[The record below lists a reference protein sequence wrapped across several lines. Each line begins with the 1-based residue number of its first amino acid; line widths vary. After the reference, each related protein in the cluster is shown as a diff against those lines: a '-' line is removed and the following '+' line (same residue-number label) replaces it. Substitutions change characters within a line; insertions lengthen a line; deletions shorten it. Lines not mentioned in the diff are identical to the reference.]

1 MTRNGRAGSSPAR
14 GTIANIP
21 DPKHSGKH
29 HLIIKKRMKSN
40 LISRIAVIALGVVAF
55 SSCSKKLGPLTADN
69 FNVDPEP
76 LELVGSQVPVT
87 INGTFPEKYMH
98 KKAVIT
104 VTPEL
109 RNATGKVIRGEGQ
122 TFQGEKVLGNDQ
134 SISYLLGG
142 RYTMRDAFDYTDDMH
157 KSELYLTF
165 AARIGKKIVSVPDV
179 KVGTGVIA
187 TAGLYKQALVQG
199 GGIIAPDTFQRVR
212 KAKQEASIMFL
223 INQATLRQS
232 ELKNNSVQEFVKL
245 LQSINADAKRYNL
258 GDIEV
263 KAYASPDG
271 GQKVN
276 EKLAV
281 KRQSVSEDYVDEQLK
296 KTNLATSVTGEYTA
310 QDWEGFQ
317 QLVAAS
323 NIQDKE
329 LILRVL
335 NMYKD
340 PEEREEQIKHLS
352 LGFQDLTKQILPQLR
367 RARMIINYEAVGRSD
382 EEIAADYATKPD
394 SLSVDEILYY
404 ASTVDNMDQK
414 EAIYKKCAQIYPND
428 YRAFNNVAACEFAKN
443 NDAEVRAWVNKTLQV
458 NPRAAECQSNLAL
471 VELKNGNLKEAEAYM
486 AKAGSSNDINRVQGA
501 INFVKGNYKQA
512 AADYKGVVNNMAGLA
527 SIMAGD
533 YSQGRATFKAIKNP
547 DAMTSYLHSICCY
560 REGSV
565 FSGTDLLKDAL
576 QKDPSL
582 KAYADEDLEFTG
594 E

>member
-1 MTRNGRAGSSPAR
+1 M
-14 GTIANIP
+14 
-21 DPKHSGKH
+21 
-29 HLIIKKRMKSN
+29 KRN
-40 LISRIAVIALGVVAF
+40 LIGKITVIALGAVAF
-55 SSCSKKLGPLTADN
+55 SSCSKKLGPLSADN
-69 FNVDPEP
+69 FSVDPEP
-76 LELVGSQVPVT
+76 LELLGTQVPVT

-98 KKAVIT
+98 KKAIIT

-109 RNATGKVIRGEGQ
+109 RNAAGKVVRGEGV

-134 SISYLLGG
+134 SISFLLGG
-142 RYTMRDAFDYTDDMH
+142 HYTMRDAFDYSDDMH
-157 KSELYLTF
+157 RSDLYLRF
-165 AARIGKKIVSVPDV
+165 DAHIGKKFVYVPDV
-179 KVGTGVIA
+179 KIGTGVIA
-187 TAGLYKQALVQG
+187 TAGLYKKALVQG
-199 GGIIAPDTFQRVR
+199 GGIIAPDTFQRIR
-212 KAKQEASIMFL
+212 KEKQEASITFL

-232 ELKNNSVQEFVKL
+232 ELKNNSIQEFVKL
-245 LQSINADAKRYNL
+245 LENINADAKRYNL

-271 GQKVN
+271 AQDIN
-276 EKLAV
+276 TKLAV
-281 KRQSVSEDYVDEQLK
+281 KRQNVSEDYVDSQLK

-310 QDWEGFQ
+310 EDWEGFQ

-340 PEEREEQIKHLS
+340 PEEREEQIKNLS
-352 LGFQDLTKQILPQLR
+352 MGFQDLTKQILPQLR

-382 EEIAADYATKPD
+382 EEIAADYASNPQ
-394 SLSVDEILYY
+394 SLSADEILYY
-404 ASTVDNMDQK
+404 ASTIADMDKK
-414 EAIYKKCAQIYPND
+414 EAIYKKCVEIYPND
-428 YRAFNNVAACEFAKN
+428 YRAYNNVAACEFSKN
-443 NDAEVRAWVNKTLQV
+443 NDSEVKAWVNKTLQV
-458 NPRAAECQSNLAL
+458 NPRAGECQSNLAL

-486 AKAGSSNDINRVQGA
+486 SKAGNSNDINRVQGA
-501 INFVKGNYKQA
+501 VNFVKGNYKQA
-512 AADYKGVVNNMAGLA
+512 AANYKGIYNNMAGLA
-527 SIMAGD
+527 QIMAGD

-565 FSGTDLLKDAL
+565 FSGTDLLKEAL

>member
-1 MTRNGRAGSSPAR
+1 M
-14 GTIANIP
+14 
-21 DPKHSGKH
+21 
-29 HLIIKKRMKSN
+29 KRN
-40 LISRIAVIALGVVAF
+40 LIGKITVIALGAVAL
-55 SSCSKKLGPLTADN
+55 SSCSKKLGPLSADN
-69 FNVDPEP
+69 FSVDPEP
-76 LELVGSQVPVT
+76 LELLGTQVPVT

-98 KKAVIT
+98 KKATIT

-109 RNATGKVIRGEGQ
+109 RNAAGKVIRGEGV

-142 RYTMRDAFDYTDDMH
+142 HYTMRDAFDYSDDMH
-157 KSELYLTF
+157 RSDLYLRF
-165 AARIGKKIVSVPDV
+165 DAHIGKKFVYVPDV
-179 KVGTGVIA
+179 KIGTGVIA
-187 TAGLYKQALVQG
+187 TAGLYKKALVQG
-199 GGIIAPDTFQRVR
+199 GGIIAPDTFQRIR
-212 KAKQEASIMFL
+212 KEKQEASITFL

-232 ELKNNSVQEFVKL
+232 ELKNNSIQEFVKL
-245 LQSINADAKRYNL
+245 LENINADAKRYNL

-271 GQKVN
+271 AQDIN
-276 EKLAV
+276 TKLAV
-281 KRQSVSEDYVDEQLK
+281 KRQNVSEDYVDSQLK

-310 QDWEGFQ
+310 EDWEGFQ

-352 LGFQDLTKQILPQLR
+352 MGFQDLTKQILPQLR

-382 EEIAADYATKPD
+382 EEIAGDYASNPQ
-394 SLSVDEILYY
+394 SLSADEILYY
-404 ASTVDNMDQK
+404 ASTIADMDRK
-414 EAIYKKCAQIYPND
+414 EAIYKKCVELYPND
-428 YRAFNNVAACEFAKN
+428 YRAYNNVAACEFSKN
-443 NDAEVRAWVNKTLQV
+443 NDAEVKAWVNKTLKV
-458 NPRAAECQSNLAL
+458 NPRAGECQSNMAL
-471 VELKNGNLKEAEAYM
+471 LELKNGNLKEAEAYM
-486 AKAGSSNDINRVQGA
+486 SKAGSSNDINRVQGA
-501 INFVKGNYKQA
+501 VNFVKGNYKQA
-512 AADYKGVVNNMAGLA
+512 AADYKGVYNNMAGLA
-527 SIMAGD
+527 QIMAGD

-547 DAMTSYLHSICCY
+547 DAMTSYLHSVCCY

-565 FSGTDLLKDAL
+565 FSGTDLLKEAL

>member
-1 MTRNGRAGSSPAR
+1 M
-14 GTIANIP
+14 
-21 DPKHSGKH
+21 
-29 HLIIKKRMKSN
+29 KRN
-40 LISRIAVIALGVVAF
+40 LISKIAVIALGAVAF
-55 SSCSKKLGPLTADN
+55 SSCSKKLGPLSADN

-76 LELVGSQVPVT
+76 LELLGTQVPVT

-109 RNATGKVIRGEGQ
+109 RNGSGKIVRGEGV

-142 RYTMRDAFDYTDDMH
+142 HYTMRDAFDYSDDMH
-157 KSELYLTF
+157 RSDLYLTF
-165 AARIGKKIVSVPDV
+165 NAHIGKKFVYVPDV
-179 KVGTGVIA
+179 KIGTGVIA
-187 TAGLYKQALVQG
+187 TAGLYKKALIQG
-199 GGIIAPDTFQRVR
+199 GGIIAPDTFQRIR
-212 KAKQEASIMFL
+212 KEKQEASITFL

-232 ELKNNSVQEFVKL
+232 ELKNNSIQEFVKL
-245 LQSINADAKRYNL
+245 LQNINADAKRYNL

-271 GQKVN
+271 GEEINK
-276 EKLAV
+276 KLAV
-281 KRQSVSEDYVDEQLK
+281 KRQSVSEDYVDAQL
-296 KTNLATSVTGEYTA
+296 N
-310 QDWEGFQ
+310 
-317 QLVAAS
+317 
-323 NIQDKE
+323 KE

-352 LGFQDLTKQILPQLR
+352 MGFQELTKQILPQLR
-367 RARMIINYEAVGRSD
+367 RARMIINYESVGRSD
-382 EEIAADYATKPD
+382 EEIASDYASNPQ
-394 SLSVDEILYY
+394 SLSADEILYY
-404 ASTVDNMDQK
+404 ASTIDNMDQK
-414 EAIYKKCAQIYPND
+414 EAIYKKCAELYPND
-428 YRAFNNVAACEFAKN
+428 YRAFNNVAACEFSKN
-443 NDAEVRAWVNKTLQV
+443 NDNEVKAWVNKTLQV
-458 NPRAAECQSNLAL
+458 NPRAGECQSNLAL

-486 AKAGSSNDINRVQGA
+486 SKAGSSNDINRVQGA
-501 INFVKGNYKQA
+501 VNFVKGNYKQA
-512 AADYKGVVNNMAGLA
+512 AADYKGVYNNMAGLTQ
-527 SIMAGD
+527 IMARD

-547 DAMTSYLHSICCY
+547 DAMTSYLHSVCCY

-565 FSGTDLLKDAL
+565 FSGTDLLKEAL

>member
-1 MTRNGRAGSSPAR
+1 MN
-14 GTIANIP
+14 
-21 DPKHSGKH
+21 K
-29 HLIIKKRMKSN
+29 N
-40 LISRIAVIALGVVAF
+40 LISNIVVIALGAVAF
-55 SSCSKKLGPLTADN
+55 SSCSKKLGPLAAEN

-76 LELVGSQVPVT
+76 LELLGTQVPVT

-109 RNATGKVIRGEGQ
+109 RNAAGKVIRGEGV

-142 RYTMRDAFDYTDDMH
+142 HYTMRDAFDYSDDMH
-157 KSELYLTF
+157 RSDLYLTF
-165 AARIGKKIVSVPDV
+165 NAHIGKKFVYVPDV
-179 KVGTGVIA
+179 KVGYGVIA
-187 TAGLYKQALVQG
+187 TAGLYKKALIQG
-199 GGIIAPDTFQRVR
+199 GGIIAPDTFQRIR
-212 KAKQEASIMFL
+212 KEKQEASITFL

-232 ELKNNSVQEFVKL
+232 ELKNNSIQEFVKL
-245 LQSINADAKRYNL
+245 LENINADAKRYNL

-271 GQKVN
+271 SQDIN
-276 EKLAV
+276 TKLAV
-281 KRQSVSEDYVDEQLK
+281 KRQSVSEDYVDAQLK
-296 KTNLATSVTGEYTA
+296 KTNLATSITGEYTA
-310 QDWEGFQ
+310 EDWEGFQ
-317 QLVAAS
+317 KLVAAS

-352 LGFQDLTKQILPQLR
+352 MGFQDLTKQILPQLR
-367 RARMIINYEAVGRSD
+367 RARMIINYESVGRSD
-382 EEIAADYATKPD
+382 EEIAADYASNPQ
-394 SLSVDEILYY
+394 SLSADEILYY
-404 ASTVDNMDQK
+404 ASTIDNMDQK
-414 EAIYKKCAQIYPND
+414 EAIYKKCAEIYPND
-428 YRAFNNVAACEFAKN
+428 YRAFNNVAACEFSKN
-443 NDAEVRAWVNKTLQV
+443 NDGEVRAWVNKTLQV
-458 NPRAAECQSNLAL
+458 NPRAGECQSNLAL

-486 AKAGSSNDINRVQGA
+486 SKAGSSNDINRVQGA
-501 INFVKGNYKQA
+501 VNFVKGNYKQA
-512 AADYKGVVNNMAGLA
+512 AADYKGVYNNMAGLTQ
-527 SIMAGD
+527 IMAGD

-547 DAMTSYLHSICCY
+547 DAMTSYLHSVCCY

-565 FSGTDLLKDAL
+565 FSGTDLLKEAL

>member
-1 MTRNGRAGSSPAR
+1 MN
-14 GTIANIP
+14 
-21 DPKHSGKH
+21 K
-29 HLIIKKRMKSN
+29 N
-40 LISRIAVIALGVVAF
+40 LISNIVVIALGAVAF
-55 SSCSKKLGPLTADN
+55 SSCSKKLGPLAAEN

-76 LELVGSQVPVT
+76 LELLGTQVPVT

-109 RNATGKVIRGEGQ
+109 RNAAGKVIRGEGV

-142 RYTMRDAFDYTDDMH
+142 HYTMRDAFDYSDDMH
-157 KSELYLTF
+157 RSDLYLTF
-165 AARIGKKIVSVPDV
+165 NAHIGKKFVYVPDV
-179 KVGTGVIA
+179 KVGYGVIA
-187 TAGLYKQALVQG
+187 TAGLYKKALIQG
-199 GGIIAPDTFQRVR
+199 GGIIAPDTFQRIR
-212 KAKQEASIMFL
+212 KEKQEASITFL

-232 ELKNNSVQEFVKL
+232 ELKNNSIQEFVKL
-245 LQSINADAKRYNL
+245 LENINADAKRYNL

-271 GQKVN
+271 SQDIN
-276 EKLAV
+276 TKLAV
-281 KRQSVSEDYVDEQLK
+281 KRQSVSEDYVDAQLK
-296 KTNLATSVTGEYTA
+296 KTNLATSITGEYTA
-310 QDWEGFQ
+310 EDWEGFQ
-317 QLVAAS
+317 KLVAAS

-352 LGFQDLTKQILPQLR
+352 MGFQDLTKQILPQLR
-367 RARMIINYEAVGRSD
+367 RARMIINYESVGRSD
-382 EEIAADYATKPD
+382 EEIAADYASNPQ
-394 SLSVDEILYY
+394 SLSADEILYY
-404 ASTVDNMDQK
+404 ASTIDNMDQK
-414 EAIYKKCAQIYPND
+414 EAIYKKCAEIYPND
-428 YRAFNNVAACEFAKN
+428 YRAFNNVAACEFSKN
-443 NDAEVRAWVNKTLQV
+443 NDGEVRAWVNKTLQV
-458 NPRAAECQSNLAL
+458 NPRAGECQSNLAL

-486 AKAGSSNDINRVQGA
+486 SKAGSSNDINRVQGA
-501 INFVKGNYKQA
+501 VNFVKGNYKQA
-512 AADYKGVVNNMAGLA
+512 AADYKGVYNNMAGLTQ
-527 SIMAGD
+527 IMARD

-547 DAMTSYLHSICCY
+547 DAMTSYLHSVCCY

-565 FSGTDLLKDAL
+565 FSGTDLLKEAL